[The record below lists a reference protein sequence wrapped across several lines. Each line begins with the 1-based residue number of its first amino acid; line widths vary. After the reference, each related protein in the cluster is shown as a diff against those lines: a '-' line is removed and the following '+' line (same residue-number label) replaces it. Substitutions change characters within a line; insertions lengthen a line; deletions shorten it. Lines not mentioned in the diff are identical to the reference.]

1 MPVDIIHLKQP
12 AINIIV
18 HLKEILDQNRF
29 NNNVCYGP
37 FALYLPIELG
47 IARNQLLLVLEL
59 SSHTKSPSV
68 SNTVNYTTSK

>member
-29 NNNVCYGP
+29 NNNVCYAP
-37 FALYLPIELG
+37 SAQDLPIELG
-47 IARNQLLLVLEL
+47 NA
-59 SSHTKSPSV
+59 
-68 SNTVNYTTSK
+68 